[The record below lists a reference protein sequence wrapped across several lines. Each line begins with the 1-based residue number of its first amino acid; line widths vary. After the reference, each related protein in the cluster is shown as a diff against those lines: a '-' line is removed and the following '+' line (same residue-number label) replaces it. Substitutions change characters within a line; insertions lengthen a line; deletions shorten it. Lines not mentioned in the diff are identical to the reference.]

1 MKIFFLKI
9 LMWLQIGLSRLVD
22 MVMQLFSVFSGIEAI
37 KADGKEESL
46 LLYFIGNPTVIKV
59 FWAIFII
66 GVFCVFL
73 FTAIS
78 IVKNMVVIKKTVA
91 QILGKMIISIF
102 SMVVVVMCL
111 FGFIFGANCVLAEID
126 VAFNQGS
133 ELTIGQQ
140 LFDASIDA
148 DAWAD
153 PAYADEDEN
162 GISQGMKE
170 IFGTDNNGNIS
181 KDWDGVTPD
190 RIFGK
195 YKTSWVGLEDDSDEG
210 NLKQAAIIKINEYDF
225 FIGLP
230 SSIIIA
236 IVLFVSVMGLITR
249 LYDLVFIFLT
259 SPLVMSTLPL
269 DDGAKF
275 KLWRETAISKTLLA
289 YGTVFSVNIYIIMMP
304 LINKL
309 EIPGRNTLTTLM
321 HVLLIICGALTI
333 SNGQVFF
340 ARLLGT
346 DAQESRQ
353 AAHGMRTMFAGVMG
367 TTRAVKGAAR
377 MTFGQYNA
385 YTGSRERGLLQGAG
399 KVLGA
404 AGTVLTGG
412 FKDKEGNT
420 LGFGKGVGSK
430 MGQMREKLRTNWQE
444 KRGLGGRAVKGAAVA
459 AKVGVIKPIKALHSV
474 RMAKKH
480 GIDLDL

>member
-9 LMWLQIGLSRLVD
+9 LMWLQIGLSRIVD
-22 MVMQLFSVFSGIEAI
+22 MVMQLFSVFSGIDTI
-37 KADGKEESL
+37 KVDGKEESL
-46 LLYFIGNPTVIKV
+46 LLYFIGNTTVIKV
-59 FWAIFII
+59 FWAILII
-66 GVFCVFL
+66 GVFCVFI
-73 FTAIS
+73 FTAIA
-78 IVKNMVVIKKTVA
+78 IIKNMVVIKKTVS
-91 QILGKMIISIF
+91 QILGKMLISMF
-102 SMVVVVMCL
+102 SMIVVVICL
-111 FGFIFGANCVLAEID
+111 FGFIFGANCVLTEID

-140 LFDASIDA
+140 LFDASITDA
-148 DAWAD
+148 AWVNPDFAIK
-153 PAYADEDEN
+153 DED

-170 IFGTDNNGNIS
+170 VFGTDNKGKIN

-190 RIFGK
+190 KIFGT
-195 YKTSWVGLEDDSDEG
+195 YKTDWMFENIEKPNEDQIVNIE
-210 NLKQAAIIKINEYDF
+210 KYDF

-230 SSIIIA
+230 SSIIMA
-236 IVLFVSVMGLITR
+236 IVLFIAVMGLVTR

-259 SPLVMSTLPL
+259 SPLIMSTLPV

-289 YGTVFSVNIYIIMMP
+289 YGTVFSVNIYIILMP
-304 LINKL
+304 LISKIT
-309 EIPGRNTLTTLM
+309 IPGSNALTTLM
-321 HVLLIICGALTI
+321 RVLLIICGALTI

-353 AAHGMRTMFAGVMG
+353 AAYGMRTMFAGVMG
-367 TTRAVKGAAR
+367 SARAVKGAAR

-385 YTGSRERGLLQGAG
+385 YTGHRERGLIQGTG

-412 FKDKEGNT
+412 FKDKAGNT
-420 LGFGKGVGSK
+420 LGFGNAVGSK
-430 MGQMREKLRTNWQE
+430 MGQM
-444 KRGLGGRAVKGAAVA
+444 
-459 AKVGVIKPIKALHSV
+459 
-474 RMAKKH
+474 
-480 GIDLDL
+480 